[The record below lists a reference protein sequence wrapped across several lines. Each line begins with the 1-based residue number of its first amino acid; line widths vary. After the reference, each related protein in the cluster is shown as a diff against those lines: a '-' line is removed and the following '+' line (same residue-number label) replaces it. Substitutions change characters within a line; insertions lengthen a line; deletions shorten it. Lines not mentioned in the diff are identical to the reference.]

1 MNRTFQGLAL
11 LKGIQEVWEL
21 LGAPLLNFA
30 NDSAG
35 VARLQV
41 GPGRRAAESCPAE
54 DLSKGQ
60 GLLGKGVELGSGIH
74 GELRPQGWEEG

>member
-1 MNRTFQGLAL
+1 MNQTFQGLAL
-11 LKGIQEVWEL
+11 FKGIQEVWEL

-35 VARLQV
+35 VLRLQV

-54 DLSKGQ
+54 DLSKRAGPSGQ
-60 GLLGKGVELGSGIH
+60 GCGAGKWYP
-74 GELRPQGWEEG
+74 R